1 MSNLVDALISK
12 YKGEV
17 QVAQANIDGFLN
29 QPVGVADHPDM
40 ADTLDGLVKKLN
52 SAQEQLSTLQ
62 SLKEI
67 KDKEFIVE

>member
-1 MSNLVDALISK
+1 MSNLIDALISK

-29 QPVGVADHPDM
+29 QPAGVADHPDM

-62 SLKEI
+62 SLKEV

>member
-1 MSNLVDALISK
+1 MSNLVDALIKK
-12 YKGEV
+12 YEGEV
-17 QVAQANIDGFLN
+17 LVAKANIDVLLN
-29 QPVGVADHPDM
+29 NPTGVADHPDM

-62 SLKEI
+62 SLKEV